1 MQYAP
6 AFARDS
12 ADDALGGLIGAIA
25 KKNPVALSDLHA
37 LTAARLYSLANR
49 MLGCKEDAEE
59 VVGDVLMYVWNHA
72 HQYDGERG
80 CVLAWLTV
88 ITNTRAIDRLRK
100 RVQHPFSHESSQAL
114 LTLAADSAGPEDVV
128 LKAQADGLLLREMA
142 RLPPLRQRLLRL
154 SFFQE
159 HTHTEIAHALCIPCG
174 TVKSHVR
181 RALMTMRTSMTS
193 THARRPSL
201 VSNRPV
207 AALSRAQRAPAR
219 LSAAAMDDRSAPIAA
234 CSGVVP
240 LESAR
245 LGSAPTASSAST
257 ACC

>member
-12 ADDALGGLIGAIA
+12 DDHALGALIRAIA
-25 KKNPVALSDLHA
+25 TKDPVALSDLYA
-37 LTAARLYSLANR
+37 RTAARLYALANR

-59 VVGDVLMYVWNHA
+59 VVGDVLMYVWDHA
-72 HQYDGERG
+72 RQYDGERG

-100 RVQHPFSHESSQAL
+100 RIRHPSSHEAAQVL
-114 LTLAADSAGPEDVV
+114 LTLAAESAGPEDVA

-142 RLPPLRQRLLRL
+142 LLPPLRQRLLHL

-159 HTHTEIAHALCIPCG
+159 HTHTEIAHELCIPCG

-181 RALMTMRTSMTS
+181 RALITMRTSMTS
-193 THARRPSL
+193 AHA
-201 VSNRPV
+201 
-207 AALSRAQRAPAR
+207 
-219 LSAAAMDDRSAPIAA
+219 
-234 CSGVVP
+234 
-240 LESAR
+240 
-245 LGSAPTASSAST
+245 
-257 ACC
+257 